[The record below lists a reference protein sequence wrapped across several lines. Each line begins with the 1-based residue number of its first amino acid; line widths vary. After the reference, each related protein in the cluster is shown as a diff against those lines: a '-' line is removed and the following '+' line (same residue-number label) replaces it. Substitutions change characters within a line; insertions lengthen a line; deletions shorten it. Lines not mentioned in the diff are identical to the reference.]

1 MLGLGGEGEYSNS
14 SENELS
20 GEIAGKLNVLMTESD
35 DESDFS
41 SEGLVT
47 EEKLEEI
54 MQELYREITIPSSY
68 YTSPPPTVT
77 LTSPSSSSSSPSVTS
92 PFSLSSLPFFAVSDV
107 QSESCGASMSN
118 TASTV
123 MAGIEFVGPAGNFSD
138 VTAGLPEAGDMGT
151 IMVVDE
157 NLNVEG
163 ESEGV
168 IMGEEID
175 EKMDGCDE
183 GEVGDDDQWL
193 ARVLGWG
200 PLELDEWT

>member
-1 MLGLGGEGEYSNS
+1 MLGLGGEGEYSTS

-41 SEGLVT
+41 SEGLVR

-54 MQELYREITIPSSY
+54 MQELYREIAIPSSY

-138 VTAGLPEAGDMGT
+138 VNAGLPEADDMG
-151 IMVVDE
+151 IMVLDE

-168 IMGEEID
+168 MGEEID
-175 EKMDGCDE
+175 DKMKGCDE
-183 GEVGDDDQWL
+183 GEVGEGDDDQWL